1 MNDRR
6 ARLLVKIKEQGG
18 LWSTSRVWDLY
29 REWGIAPKR
38 STARDDIAYLKR
50 SGHLDQE
57 GKASS

>member
-6 ARLLVKIKEQGG
+6 SRLLSEMKKQGG
-18 LWSTSRVWDLY
+18 SWTVSRVWDLY

-50 SGHLDQE
+50 SGHLD
-57 GKASS
+57 